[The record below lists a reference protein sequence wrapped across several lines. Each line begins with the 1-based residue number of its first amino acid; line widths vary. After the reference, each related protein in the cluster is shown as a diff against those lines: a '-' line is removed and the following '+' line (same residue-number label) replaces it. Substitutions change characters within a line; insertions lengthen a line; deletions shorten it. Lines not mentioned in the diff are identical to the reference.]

1 MSRKDGSVEEVIAIA
16 DGFDSAFSI
25 GQLAERVRIAD
36 ELPLDA
42 GEAQGLFLLNLA
54 VDKAFKLTEQ
64 WLSIGHSHAQF
75 WVTYENWKQLTDLQD
90 NLSHLV
96 ISRVSYDEDW
106 IKLTITADSSNQL
119 DVDGFIAGLQ
129 ALEHGSSQS
138 DQLQIE
144 SRVSEPSF
152 RALLINRLVPIVK
165 PLKRF
170 IPHKIVIQMYKVLE
184 KLR

>member
-1 MSRKDGSVEEVIAIA
+1 MSRKDGSVEEVIVIA

-36 ELPLDA
+36 ELPIDA
-42 GEAQGLFLLNLA
+42 GEAQGLVLLNLP
-54 VDKAFKLTEQ
+54 VDRAFRIAEQ
-64 WLSIGHSHAQF
+64 WSSFGHAEAQF
-75 WVTYENWKQLTDLQD
+75 WVTYENWMQLTDLQKGV
-90 NLSHLV
+90 SHLV

-106 IKLTITADSSNQL
+106 IKMTITADGSSQI

-129 ALEHGSSQS
+129 ALEYGSRKS

-144 SRVSEPSF
+144 SRLSEPSF
-152 RALLINRLVPIVK
+152 RALLINRLVPIAK
-165 PLKRF
+165 PLKRY
-170 IPHKIVIQMYKVLE
+170 IPHKIVIQLYKVLE